1 MRVCGKKQIF
11 VYCFLILLL
20 FASGGCKSSNSV
32 INPEIISV
40 DASTVTIA
48 WISENPYRGQINYY
62 AAGNPGLTKT
72 AEENFNRSYRHEVRI
87 DGLEPGTQYL
97 YWIGDN
103 ETKYFFRTQP
113 AAVNPFSFL
122 IELDYLSDQ
131 ITSLLMSEMPEFVLS
146 FSEESNFNDYQ
157 SIKPYVPLYDLYGQ
171 KSGYLHAENRYDNP
185 TESWKLDWGG
195 LSLIFIDDAL
205 ELSKFLDS
213 PTAHTIG
220 IIIRENS
227 QNYIEPAN
235 QASTLHQQI
244 IDHNKKFPSHKIAFV
259 LIPGPKIASKRVDTI
274 NYMQLPLMEAGSR
287 KKTTAIRIDVNIEA
301 TYAVLLDTGDEITL
315 RLPPLKEN
323 RTCEECRRLAS
334 TGSYKESVLAYQ
346 EFIKNNQG
354 HFQIDDAVYAVADI
368 LDTKLF
374 QYKAAVQWYQ
384 KLISGY
390 PDSTLAPLASQR
402 LEYITKFADYDFI
415 PLRRFEQIRR
425 VELLQNKSDSLG
437 REKILAE
444 VNQMIEQYPD
454 AAIAPVIYYW
464 LANQYRD
471 HNITKAR
478 ETYLALLEKFPAH
491 PHSKE
496 VWWEIGEAFYNAKK
510 YKKAIAAF
518 NEALIT
524 LPGSAED
531 IKSQI
536 DRANR
541 NLRRRHLNKLSV
553 AISFLI
559 IIGSIF
565 WPPTGIRLNS
575 LFAAALAFIL
585 LLFLFSMAG
594 WLIAEQFSSI
604 NELLIIATGMAAA
617 FSGGFPF
624 SHTLANK
631 LLRIS
636 NRQSE
641 PGVTFTAV
649 CGIMLNLLFAA
660 AFVYSVIFFTNEHY
674 LTIIKI

>member
-1 MRVCGKKQIF
+1 MCCKKQILF
-11 VYCFLILLL
+11 YGVVILLL
-20 FASGGCKSSNSV
+20 FASGGCKPSDTV
-32 INPEIISV
+32 IYPEIVSI

-48 WISENPYRGQINYY
+48 WVSKKPYQGQINYY
-62 AAGNPGLTKT
+62 STENPGSTKT
-72 AEENFNRSYRHEVRI
+72 AEENFDRSYQHEVRI

-97 YWIGDN
+97 YWIGDD

-122 IELDYLSDQ
+122 IELDNLSDR
-131 ITSLLMSEMPEFVLS
+131 ITSLLMSEMPEFILS
-146 FSEESNFNDYQ
+146 FSKESKFNDYQ
-157 SIKPYVPLYDLYGQ
+157 SIKPYVPLYDFYGQ
-171 KSGYLHAENRYDNP
+171 KSGYLNAENKPDDP

-195 LSLIFIDDAL
+195 LSLIFIDDAR
-205 ELSKFLDS
+205 ELNQFLDS
-213 PTAHTIG
+213 PTAHTTG
-220 IIIRENS
+220 IIIRES
-227 QNYIEPAN
+227 SPKYFEPPN
-235 QASTLHQQI
+235 QTTALHRRI
-244 IDHNKKFPSHKIAFV
+244 IDHNKKFPSNKIAFV
-259 LIPGPKIASKRVDTI
+259 LIPGPKIASKNIDNI
-274 NYMQLPLMEAGSR
+274 NYMQLPLVEAGSR
-287 KKTTAIRIDVNIEA
+287 KKTTAIRIDVNVEA
-301 TYAVLLDTGDEITL
+301 TYAVLLDTGDEVTL

-346 EFIKNNQG
+346 EFINNNQG

-374 QYKAAVQWYQ
+374 QYKAAVQWYH
-384 KLISGY
+384 KLVSGY

-402 LEYITKFADYDFI
+402 LEYIAKFADYDFI

-425 VELLQNKSDSLG
+425 VELLQNKGDSLG

-444 VNQMIEQYPD
+444 VNQIVEQYPD
-454 AAIAPVIYYW
+454 AAIAPVVYYW

-471 HNITKAR
+471 HDIAKAR

-496 VWWEIGEAFYNAKK
+496 VWWEIGEAYYNAQK
-510 YKKAIAAF
+510 YKQAIAAF
-518 NEALIT
+518 KEALIT

-541 NLRRRHLNKLSV
+541 NLRRRHLNIISV
-553 AISFLI
+553 AIAVLI

-565 WPPTGIRLNS
+565 WPPTGIQMNS
-575 LFAAALAFIL
+575 LFAAALAFIV
-585 LLFLFSMAG
+585 LLFLFSLAG

-624 SHTLANK
+624 SHTLADK
-631 LLRIS
+631 ILRIS
-636 NRQSE
+636 NRHSE

-660 AFVYSVIFFTNEHY
+660 AFVYSVIFYTNEHY
-674 LTIIKI
+674 LTIIMI